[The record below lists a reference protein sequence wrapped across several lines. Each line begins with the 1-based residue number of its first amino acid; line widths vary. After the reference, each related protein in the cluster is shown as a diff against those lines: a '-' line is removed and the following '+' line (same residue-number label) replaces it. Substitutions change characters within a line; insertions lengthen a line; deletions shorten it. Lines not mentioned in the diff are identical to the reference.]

1 MHVCMCCVLLC
12 VGGIRDVIRVM
23 LTWSLSMESVLER
36 HGVES
41 LLVWCASFACCLC
54 VLVCCL
60 CLMLCVV
67 CVCDLCCCMCVVCV
81 VVVVCL

>member
-23 LTWSLSMESVLER
+23 LTWSLSVESVLER

-41 LLVWCASFACCLC
+41 LLVWCASFACC
-54 VLVCCL
+54 VCL
-60 CLMLCVV
+60 ILSVV
-67 CVCDLCCCMCVVCV
+67 CVCDLCCCMCLCV
-81 VVVVCL
+81 W